1 MPQKIVWFAILVA
14 LLSLSDFAA
23 AARQSAS
30 REPFAAVRVVDPELR
45 LLVRLGQERSARF
58 RQLVEEIR
66 GSRWLVF
73 IQAGRC
79 PEKAVVACLLHFAG
93 VYQGAPYMRV
103 LVAHQGRHPD
113 SVIATIAHELQ
124 HAAEVIRDPGVV
136 DSRTMREMFR
146 RIGTISVRSAAG
158 ITYETDDARA
168 VGEQV
173 LRDLGQSAPA
183 VLNALR
189 R

>member
-1 MPQKIVWFAILVA
+1 MPRKIVGFTMLVV
-14 LLSLSDFAA
+14 LLSRPDVAA
-23 AARQSAS
+23 AASQSAS
-30 REPFAAVRVVDPELR
+30 REPSEVVRVVDPELR
-45 LLVRLGQERSARF
+45 LLVLKGQERSATF

-73 IQAGRC
+73 VQAGRC
-79 PEKAVVACLLHFAG
+79 PEKAAVACLLHFAG
-93 VYQGAPYMRV
+93 VYEGAPYMRV
-103 LVAHQGRHPD
+103 LMTLQGRHPD
-113 SVIATIAHELQ
+113 SVIATLAHELQ
-124 HAAEVIRDPGVV
+124 HAAEVIRAPGVV
-136 DSRTMREMFR
+136 DSRTMRELFR

-183 VLNALR
+183 VPSALR

>member
-1 MPQKIVWFAILVA
+1 MPRKIVWFAIRVVV
-14 LLSLSDFAA
+14 LSLPDFAA
-23 AARQSAS
+23 ASSQSAS
-30 REPFAAVRVVDPELR
+30 REPFAVVRVVDPELR
-45 LLVRLGQERSARF
+45 RLVLLGQERSARF
-58 RQLVEEIR
+58 QQLVEEIQ

-79 PEKAVVACLLHFAG
+79 PEKATVACLLHFAG
-93 VYQGAPYMRV
+93 VYQGVPYMRV

-124 HAAEVIRDPGVV
+124 HAAEVIRDPSVV

-158 ITYETDDARA
+158 LTYETDDARA

-173 LRDLGQSAPA
+173 LRDLGQRAPA
-183 VLNALR
+183 VLSAGR
-189 R
+189 Q

>member
-1 MPQKIVWFAILVA
+1 MPPTIVAMLVV
-14 LLSLSDFAA
+14 LLSFPDVAA
-23 AARQSAS
+23 TAGQSAS
-30 REPFAAVRVVDPELR
+30 REPFAVVRVVDPQLR
-45 LLVRLGQERSARF
+45 LLVLLGQERSVTF

-73 IQAGRC
+73 IQSGRC
-79 PEKAVVACLLHFAG
+79 PDKAAVACLLHFAG
-93 VYQGAPYMRV
+93 VYQGAPYMRI
-103 LVAHQGRHPD
+103 LVAQQGRHPD
-113 SVIATIAHELQ
+113 SLIATIAHELQ

-136 DSRTMREMFR
+136 DARTMREMFR

-158 ITYETDDARA
+158 ITYETNDARA

-173 LRDLGQSAPA
+173 LRDLGQSASA
-183 VLNALR
+183 VLNAHR

>member
-1 MPQKIVWFAILVA
+1 MPPKIVWFAMLVV
-14 LLSLSDFAA
+14 LVSRSDFAA
-23 AARQSAS
+23 AASQSAS
-30 REPFAAVRVVDPELR
+30 REPFAVIRVVDPELR
-45 LLVRLGQERSARF
+45 RLVLMGRERSATF
-58 RQLVEEIR
+58 RQLVEEIC

-79 PEKAVVACLLHFAG
+79 PEKAAVACLLHFAG
-93 VYQGAPYMRV
+93 VYHGAPYMRV

-124 HAAEVIRDPGVV
+124 HAAEVIRDAGVV
-136 DSRTMREMFR
+136 DSRTMREMFG
-146 RIGTISVRSAAG
+146 RIGTVSVRSAAG
-158 ITYETDDARA
+158 ITYETADARA

-173 LRDLGQSAPA
+173 LRDLGQRDAA
-183 VLNALR
+183 AFNAHR